1 MEYTVVQILG
11 MAFVSIIVVCIGW
24 SIIEYI
30 FGTVTKPKNR
40 LEENLKNFD
49 KRKNGI

>member
-1 MEYTVVQILG
+1 MEYNLVQILG
-11 MAFVSIIVVCIGW
+11 MIFVSIIVICIGW

-30 FGTVTKPKNR
+30 FGSIKEPKNR
-40 LEENLKNFD
+40 LEENLKNFE